1 MAFIHNL
8 KTLEERKWGEGK
20 ETLFGNGHLQNFT
33 ALVILVPKETTQ
45 IRLLV
50 NV

>member
-20 ETLFGNGHLQNFT
+20 ETLY
-33 ALVILVPKETTQ
+33 LVMATYKTSQL
-45 IRLLV
+45 
-50 NV
+50 